1 MNINRDIPTE
11 LGVILFGYVLPFLLA
26 LTLATNL
33 LIVVVLS
40 QAHMRT
46 STNLVLLAMAISDLL
61 TILSPAPWYFYLY
74 TLGHH
79 QNAIYPPRNCYLFH
93 CMHEV
98 LPALFHTYSI
108 WLTLLLAGQRLV
120 NVNNICFSALIF
132 SILFYS
138 ILLFG
143 VWAITNSSIATRYI
157 YVCHFSLART
167 WCTVPRVVRAI
178 VFILIMAIVHQA
190 SRFCDR
196 IFLTVRFIRNDKVI
210 EGCEFLTAAWVSRTH
225 SMLITIHFNVPA
237 LTSN

>member
-138 ILLFG
+138 T
-143 VWAITNSSIATRYI
+143 VWGLGYHKFIDRDQIHLCLPFLSCSNMVYGAASGSGNSLHPYNGN
-157 YVCHFSLART
+157 
-167 WCTVPRVVRAI
+167 RA
-178 VFILIMAIVHQA
+178 
-190 SRFCDR
+190 S
-196 IFLTVRFIRNDKVI
+196 
-210 EGCEFLTAAWVSRTH
+210 S
-225 SMLITIHFNVPA
+225 
-237 LTSN
+237 